1 MSTTNIDDLD
11 TPDAIDETL
20 ISLDQRTKNPLYFYM
35 FLMAT
40 PFLLFEY
47 FFLLNKFNIFI
58 EWARHV

>member
-11 TPDAIDETL
+11 KPDAIDENL
-20 ISLDQRTKNPLYFYM
+20 INLDERPKNPLYFYM

-40 PFLLFEY
+40 PILLFEY

>member
-1 MSTTNIDDLD
+1 MNTTNIGDLD
-11 TPDAIDETL
+11 KPDTTDETL
-20 ISLDQRTKNPLYFYM
+20 ISLDESPKNPVYFYM

-40 PFLLFEY
+40 PILLFEY